1 MKRTIS
7 FARCGTVFLATLVL
21 TSGALARAGGAEEE
35 APSRAKAAAAGPDE
49 RAGDRVRSKARV
61 ERRDKIGIG
70 SDVTVGPEETVEGDV
85 VCLGARA
92 LVEGTVQGGIVVIAG
107 SLQLAGR
114 AAGDVVGIAS
124 RMKLEE
130 GAEVRGDLV
139 NIGGHLDRTGAD
151 VRGQVVNIGLP
162 AIGWKSLSSLAWL
175 PLGFFGWLFVW
186 GKVLDLVLFLVG
198 LVLLV
203 VLVPERVVRIGD
215 ETPVRFVEGFFVG
228 ILGYLALIAALAL
241 VCITIV
247 GIPILLLAFTVVK
260 WLGLAGIFHSMG
272 RRLGRAMGRDLT
284 PLGAALLGF
293 LPFAVLYFFPWVGW
307 ATWLALKITAV
318 GLVLLTRAGRPAA
331 PLLPAAPPAAAPS
344 QA

>member
-1 MKRTIS
+1 MKRTTCLAS
-7 FARCGTVFLATLVL
+7 FLTVPFLALAL
-21 TSGALARAGGAEEE
+21 ASGLPARAGG
-35 APSRAKAAAAGPDE
+35 PPQTGVGAGQDE
-49 RAGDRVRSKARV
+49 RGQGEPRSPARV

-85 VCLGARA
+85 VSVAARA
-92 LVEGTVQGGIVVIAG
+92 VVKGTVQGDIVVIAG
-107 SLQLAGR
+107 SLELEGR
-114 AAGDVVGIAS
+114 ATGDVIGIAS

-151 VRGQVVNIGLP
+151 VRGQVVNFPLP
-162 AIGWKSLSSLAWL
+162 AIGWKSLSLLPWL
-175 PLGFFGWLFVW
+175 PLGLFGWLFVW

-198 LVLLV
+198 CVLLV
-203 VLVPERVVRIGD
+203 VLVPDRVVRIGD

-228 ILGYLALIAALAL
+228 ILGYVALIVALAV

-247 GIPILLLAFTVVK
+247 GIPIVLFAFTVLK
-260 WLGLAGIFHSMG
+260 WLGLAGIFHYIG
-272 RRLGRAMGRDLT
+272 RRLGRAMGRELP

-307 ATWLALKITAV
+307 STWFALKITAV

-331 PLLPAAPPAAAPS
+331 PPLPAAPAPS
-344 QA
+344 PA